1 MTFVSYAQNHEDV
14 LLWRAL
20 GHVPGGFYVDVGA
33 NHPSDD
39 SVTRAFYERGW
50 SGINIEPLAQHIA
63 QLRAERPR
71 DVNLQ
76 LAIGAQDGELELF
89 DTSVRGLATASAEV
103 AQMHARAGLTVV
115 RMTVP
120 MRRLDGVL
128 AEYAPGDVHF
138 LKIDVEGFEANV
150 LAGMDFSRCRPWLL
164 VVEATRP
171 NSQTVEASWEPLV
184 LAAGY
189 RRVFF
194 DGLNR
199 YYLADEQAA
208 LARFFESPPHV
219 FDDFESA
226 QTHALRLSLKAT
238 EAKTEADWLRT
249 RGQVQALQGQRQVQV
264 QALQVQV
271 QQLGVALTEMR
282 ASHSWRVTAP
292 LRWLSQHV
300 QGLRQRPRRA
310 AAARAAAAAALQE
323 TSLRADAMARPARPR
338 AVAAAGHFNPTV
350 LPNWPLRPEALTLA
364 VPGLGGRAD
373 WLRFTGHVEGHYS
386 LAIVNR
392 GLALAL
398 DALTGSRLTFVPF
411 HGAPLAQA
419 TDLPAAQRAA
429 LARLLGRPV
438 PPALTE
444 HTVSLVHHYPLIADA
459 LPARLRLMVFFW
471 EETLVPAQMVA
482 HIETHFD
489 ALLAATDFVKRALR
503 NSGCRLPIFVLPMG
517 VDHLVGPETAPLAA
531 LTPKANTAF
540 RFLHV
545 SSVFQRKG
553 IDVLLQAFL
562 EEFAGDSG
570 VELYIKTF
578 ANPHNQ
584 VRAQWAEL
592 SGGRADAPTVIIDET
607 PLDDAGMLALY
618 RSAQALVLPT
628 RGEGFNLPAAEAL
641 ALGLPVLVTGYGAH
655 VDFCTRSTALLLP
668 FRFAQSTSH
677 VKAGDACWVDAD
689 MQGLREA
696 MRQLR
701 AEVMSDSAVLAQRRQ
716 AGVKLVR
723 EVYSWAQSARGVLAC
738 VDWLDALRARL
749 VRPARL
755 RLALLSPWLTRCGI
769 AEYSHQLLGDLCTGV
784 QPGFELQ
791 VFCDTRTKPDAA
803 QSVYA
808 PCWQLG
814 SSESVGAALRL
825 LGQSTPDLVL
835 VQHQP
840 SLYALTDALCEAL
853 AALHDAGA
861 VVLLELHST
870 LPLLLE
876 SRLSGR
882 AVAALQ
888 RLDRILVHQVEDL
901 NHLLT
906 LGLVN
911 QVTLLAHGVVQP
923 QPPVAGVDRAS
934 LGLGDADLVL
944 ACFGFVLPHKGIDTL
959 VQSIQPLAQATGRRV
974 RLLALNSVLDERSEE
989 MLQHYQQMARDLSV
1003 DTEMVWI
1010 TDFRPIER
1018 CVQLL
1023 GLADYVIY
1031 PYTDTQESASGAV
1044 TIGLAALKPVLV
1056 SPLPIFSDLAECTWR
1071 MQGGGIE
1078 AIVAAVCAL
1087 LAQPEAAQAL
1097 VTRQRSW
1104 LVQRD
1109 WAQVAARLAAMME
1122 GLRMDRLAQAAR
1134 PMERPVVTQAQLLVD
1149 VSELYFRDARTGIQ
1163 RVVRSILGQ
1172 WLAAPP
1178 AGFRVCPVVAQAGL
1192 GYRYALGW
1200 APGQPSEDLGAQPD
1214 LAALPPV
1221 QVQAGD
1227 VFVGLDLSAHLFPQ
1241 VQAELRRMRMAG
1253 ARVHFVVYDIIP
1265 LLYPQYSTAGL
1276 TQAFEAWLEGLAQ
1289 EADALWCISQAV
1301 AQDVQVWLT
1310 AHAPAGALPQV
1321 GYFHLG
1327 ADIENS
1333 VPTLGLPDEAQQLLA
1348 TMRERPY
1355 FMMVGTLEP
1364 RKGYAQTLAAFELLW
1379 HQGVEVGLVV
1389 VGKEGWNTQEL
1400 ASRLRNHPERGRHLF
1415 WLERASDEFLA
1426 QLYGA
1431 ARCLLAASE
1440 AEGFGLPL
1448 IEAAQHSLPV
1458 LARDITVFHEVAG
1471 CHAFYFSGTTPQ
1483 TLVLALRSWL
1493 MLAEVGGAPE
1503 SKDMPWLTWRESAQ
1517 RLLENVLRER

>member
-115 RMTVP
+115 RLTVP

-128 AEYAPGDVHF
+128 AEYAARDVHF
-138 LKIDVEGFEANV
+138 LKIDVEGLEADV
-150 LAGMDFSRCRPWLL
+150 LAGMDFSRCRPWVL

-189 RRVFF
+189 QRVFF

-226 QTHALRLSLKAT
+226 QTDALRLRLKAT
-238 EAKTEADWLRT
+238 EAKAEADWLRT
-249 RGQVQALQGQRQVQV
+249 RGQLEQLQEQV
-264 QALQVQV
+264 QAQLQQVQAQLQQV
-271 QQLGVALTEMR
+271 QQLDVALTETR

-292 LRWLSQHV
+292 LRWLSQH
-300 QGLRQRPRRA
+300 LRA
-310 AAARAAAAAALQE
+310 AGELARLSWRRPVAVAAPARPVALAA
-323 TSLRADAMARPARPR
+323 PARPR
-338 AVAAAGHFNPTV
+338 AVAAAGRFNPTV
-350 LPNWPLRPEALTLA
+350 LPNWPLRPEALSLA
-364 VPGLGGRAD
+364 VPRLGGRAD
-373 WLRFTGHVEGHYS
+373 WLRLTGHVEGHYS

-419 TDLPAAQRAA
+419 TDLPPAQRAA
-429 LARLLGRPV
+429 LAQLLGRPV
-438 PPALTE
+438 PSALAA
-444 HTVSLVHHYPLIADA
+444 HTVALVHHYPLIADA
-459 LPARLRLMVFFW
+459 APARLRLMVFFW

-545 SSVFQRKG
+545 SSVFERKG
-553 IDVLLQAFL
+553 VDVLLQAFL

-592 SGGRADAPTVIIDET
+592 SGGRADAPTVIVDET
-607 PLDDAGMLALY
+607 SLDDAGMLALY

-641 ALGLPVLVTGYGAH
+641 ALGLPVIVTGYGAH

-716 AGVKLVR
+716 AGMKLVR

-749 VRPARL
+749 VRPTRL
-755 RLALLSPWLTRCGI
+755 RLAVLSPWLTRCGI
-769 AEYSHQLLGDLCTGV
+769 AEYSHKLLGDLCTGV
-784 QPGFELQ
+784 QPGFELR
-791 VFCDTRTKPDAA
+791 VFCDTRTEPDAA
-803 QSVYA
+803 QSVYT

-814 SSESVGAALRL
+814 NSESVSAALRL

-840 SLYALTDALCEAL
+840 SLYALTDAVCEAL

-870 LPLLLE
+870 QPLLLE

-989 MLQHYQQMARDLSV
+989 MLQQYQQMARALAL
-1003 DTEMVWI
+1003 DTEVVWI
-1010 TDFRPIER
+1010 TDFRPIEK

-1031 PYTDTQESASGAV
+1031 PYKETQESASGAV

-1071 MQGGGIE
+1071 MQGGGVE

-1097 VTRQRSW
+1097 VTRQRAW
-1104 LVQRD
+1104 LAQRD

-1122 GLRMDRLAQAAR
+1122 GLRVDRLTQTAR

-1192 GYRYALGW
+1192 GYRYAPGW
-1200 APGQPSEDLGAQPD
+1200 APGQPGEGLGAQPD
-1214 LAALPPV
+1214 LTALPPV

-1241 VQAELRRMRMAG
+1241 VQAELRRFRMAG
-1253 ARVHFVVYDIIP
+1253 VRVHFVVYDIIP
-1265 LLYPQYSTAGL
+1265 LLYPQYSTAEL
-1276 TQAFEAWLEGLAQ
+1276 TQAFETWLEGLAQ

-1301 AQDVQVWLT
+1301 AQDLQVWLT

-1348 TMRERPY
+1348 TMRERPH

-1379 HQGVEVGLVV
+1379 HEGVEVGLVV
-1389 VGKEGWNTQEL
+1389 VGKEGWHTQEL
-1400 ASRLRNHPERGRHLF
+1400 ASRLRNHPEQGRHLF
-1415 WLERASDEFLA
+1415 WLESASDAFLA

-1448 IEAAQHSLPV
+1448 IEAAQHRLPV
-1458 LARDITVFHEVAG
+1458 LARDITVFREVAG
-1471 CHAFYFSGTTPQ
+1471 PHAFYFSGTTPQ
-1483 TLVLALRSWL
+1483 ALALALRSWL
-1493 MLAEVGGAPE
+1493 MLAEAGGAPE
-1503 SKDMPWLTWRESAQ
+1503 SKDMPWLTWRESA
-1517 RLLENVLRER
+1517 RHLLENVLQGR